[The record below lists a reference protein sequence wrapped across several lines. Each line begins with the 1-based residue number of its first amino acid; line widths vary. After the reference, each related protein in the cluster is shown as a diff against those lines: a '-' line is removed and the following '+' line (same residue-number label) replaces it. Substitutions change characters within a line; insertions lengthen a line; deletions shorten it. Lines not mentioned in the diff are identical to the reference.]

1 MTGSVLCAILW
12 YYLGNVGLSL
22 CTVDAFG
29 KSLITLMNFG
39 PVGAPPSEK
48 KIKKYFWLGALLL
61 QNYNTILYDARGQN
75 PPPP

>member
-1 MTGSVLCAILW
+1 
-12 YYLGNVGLSL
+12 
-22 CTVDAFG
+22 
-29 KSLITLMNFG
+29 MNFG

-61 QNYNTILYDARGQN
+61 QKYNTILYDARGPN

>member
-1 MTGSVLCAILW
+1 MLW

-29 KSLITLMNFG
+29 KSLISLMNFG

-48 KIKKYFWLGALLL
+48 KIKKYFWLEALLL
-61 QNYNTILYDARGQN
+61 QNYNTILNLGLNDKTVEALSLIHI
-75 PPPP
+75 